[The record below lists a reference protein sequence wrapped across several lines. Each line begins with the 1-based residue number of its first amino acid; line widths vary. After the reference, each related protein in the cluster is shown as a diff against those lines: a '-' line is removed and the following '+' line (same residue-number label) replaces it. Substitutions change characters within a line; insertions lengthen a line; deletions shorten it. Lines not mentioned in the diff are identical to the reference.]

1 MKLMPSQIIIV
12 ATVLAFLLYADR
24 LRTVLR
30 DRLMFAGI
38 VAVGIALTF
47 RPDLAT
53 RVANLVGI
61 GRGTDLLLY
70 IFLLFSLFQSV
81 YLADRL
87 KTIDARLTRVV
98 REHALETTTTPPNN
112 NTKGASKKPD
122 ST

>member
-12 ATVLAFLLYADR
+12 ATVLVFLLYALR

-38 VAVGIALTF
+38 VAVGVLLAV

-70 IFLLFSLFQSV
+70 VFLLFSLFQNV

-87 KTIDARLTRVV
+87 KTIDARITRVV
-98 REHALETTTTPPNN
+98 REQALESAIAPRE
-112 NTKGASKKPD
+112 GD
-122 ST
+122 Q

>member
-12 ATVLAFLLYADR
+12 ATVLAFLLYAVR

-38 VAVGIALTF
+38 VAVGVVLTF

-53 RVANLVGI
+53 HVANLVGI

-70 IFLLFSLFQSV
+70 IFLLFSLFQTV

-87 KTIDARLTRVV
+87 KTIDARLTSVV
-98 REHALETTTTPPNN
+98 REQALES
-112 NTKGASKKPD
+112 AVAQRESD
-122 ST
+122 E

>member
-12 ATVLAFLLYADR
+12 ATVLIFLLYALR

-38 VAVGIALTF
+38 VAVGVLLAV

-70 IFLLFSLFQSV
+70 VFLLFSLFQNV

-87 KTIDARLTRVV
+87 KTIDARITRVV
-98 REHALETTTTPPNN
+98 REQALESAIAPRE
-112 NTKGASKKPD
+112 GD
-122 ST
+122 Q

>member
-12 ATVLAFLLYADR
+12 ATVLVFLLYAIR

-38 VAVGIALTF
+38 VAMGIVLAV

-53 RVANLVGI
+53 RVANLIGI

-70 IFLLFSLFQSV
+70 VFLLFSLFQNV

-87 KTIDARLTRVV
+87 KTIDARITKVV
-98 REHALETTTTPPNN
+98 REHALESAVGPR
-112 NTKGASKKPD
+112 K
-122 ST
+122 

>member
-12 ATVLAFLLYADR
+12 ATVLACLLYAVR

-30 DRLMFAGI
+30 DRLMFGGI

-87 KTIDARLTRVV
+87 KNVDARLTSVV
-98 REHALETTTTPPNN
+98 REHALDSAVAPPD
-112 NTKGASKKPD
+112 GD
-122 ST
+122 G

>member
-12 ATVLAFLLYADR
+12 ATVLAFLLYAVR

-30 DRLMFAGI
+30 DRVMFAGI
-38 VAVGIALTF
+38 VAVGVVMTV

-87 KTIDARLTRVV
+87 KTIDARLTSVV
-98 REHALETTTTPPNN
+98 REQALESAVAPREGEP
-112 NTKGASKKPD
+112 
-122 ST
+122 

>member
-1 MKLMPSQIIIV
+1 MKLLPSQIIIV
-12 ATVLAFLLYADR
+12 ATVFAFLLYAVR

-38 VAVGIALTF
+38 VAIGILLAF

-53 RVANLVGI
+53 RIANLIGI
-61 GRGTDLLLY
+61 GRGADLLLY

-87 KTIDARLTRVV
+87 KTIDARLTSVV
-98 REHALETTTTPPNN
+98 REQALESAVAPRD
-112 NTKGASKKPD
+112 GD
-122 ST
+122 E

>member
-1 MKLMPSQIIIV
+1 MKLMPSQVIIV
-12 ATVLAFLLYADR
+12 ATVLAFLLYAIR

-38 VAVGIALTF
+38 VAVGVLLTF

-53 RVANLVGI
+53 RVANHIGI

-70 IFLLFSLFQSV
+70 IFLLFSLFQNV

-87 KTIDARLTRVV
+87 KTIDARITSVV
-98 REHALETTTTPPNN
+98 REHALESAVVPRE
-112 NTKGASKKPD
+112 GD
-122 ST
+122 S